1 MLIYF
6 IYQNNTFTIELKKDV
21 SITFLYN
28 LVSKRIQ
35 KDKSNFDLY
44 YNNKKLS
51 EKDSTLFQMAKNE
64 NSIVV
69 IISLKNNLS
78 KDKSVILNKDI
89 KLPLLDL
96 KTESES
102 KNNQILTENQL
113 FEKSFVKHVNK
124 HTKLKLRLN
133 TPSSA
138 RRGKIGYL
146 SMNKVFEDVYNA
158 KEEEIKYLMKDLK
171 IKILEFDDILYHN
184 YKNSFNRD
192 NSQLLLY
199 EKNIINYK
207 EKQIKYLKQLINYFD
222 TREASFF
229 SMGKI
234 NLDDFYVELSNYY
247 YNKNSRIQND
257 LTKKEKQLQKDFRM
271 ANYSEKNLPKII
283 LNKSSTE
290 ENLPSSNKIS
300 EDSIYSDEIIREKID
315 KYLNNKKEN
324 INHFEYET
332 PLEKINKR
340 SKVLDLK
347 LGNNNLINNENT
359 KIEKDIENKNIKL
372 PNSKSFILDDDK
384 EREENKSF
392 YKKKIN
398 VLFEISEANHENTGT
413 YSSDDASVNEKDKD
427 FKKKIAKSHRN
438 LPIKKSTL
446 KYIKFKNSKFGYM
459 LDVKEKKKA
468 HKAKKL
474 GNNLS
479 DFII

>member
-35 KDKSNFDLY
+35 RDKSNFDLY
-44 YNNKKLS
+44 YNSKKLS

-69 IISLKNNLS
+69 IISLKKNLS

-89 KLPLLDL
+89 KFPLLDL

-113 FEKSFVKHVNK
+113 FEKSFAKDMNK

-138 RRGKIGYL
+138 RRGKTEYL

-340 SKVLDLK
+340 S
-347 LGNNNLINNENT
+347 N
-359 KIEKDIENKNIKL
+359 
-372 PNSKSFILDDDK
+372 
-384 EREENKSF
+384 RR
-392 YKKKIN
+392 N
-398 VLFEISEANHENTGT
+398 VYRRRG
-413 YSSDDASVNEKDKD
+413 
-427 FKKKIAKSHRN
+427 
-438 LPIKKSTL
+438 
-446 KYIKFKNSKFGYM
+446 
-459 LDVKEKKKA
+459 
-468 HKAKKL
+468 
-474 GNNLS
+474 
-479 DFII
+479 